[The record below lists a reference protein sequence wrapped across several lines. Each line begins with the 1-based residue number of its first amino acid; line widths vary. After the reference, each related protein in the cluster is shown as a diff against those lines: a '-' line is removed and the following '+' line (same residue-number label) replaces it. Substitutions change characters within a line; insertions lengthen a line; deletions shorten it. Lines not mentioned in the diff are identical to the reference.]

1 MATND
6 GYSPYPLGLTAA
18 QATAAIKRAFNLDTE
33 FLGYVRYSS
42 SATPP
47 TILTSK
53 HGDLWLNSSNDK
65 LYKASIG
72 ADGNGAVLLWFEV

>member
-18 QATAAIKRAFNLDTE
+18 DAVIAIKRAFNLDTE
-33 FLGYVRYSS
+33 LLGYVRYSS

-47 TILTSK
+47 TILNSK
-53 HGDLWLNSSNDK
+53 HGDLWLNSTTDK
-65 LYKASIG
+65 LYRASVG
-72 ADGNGAVLLWFEV
+72 VDNGTAVLFWFEV

>member
-47 TILTSK
+47 TILASK

-72 ADGNGAVLLWFEV
+72 TDNGTAVLLWFEV